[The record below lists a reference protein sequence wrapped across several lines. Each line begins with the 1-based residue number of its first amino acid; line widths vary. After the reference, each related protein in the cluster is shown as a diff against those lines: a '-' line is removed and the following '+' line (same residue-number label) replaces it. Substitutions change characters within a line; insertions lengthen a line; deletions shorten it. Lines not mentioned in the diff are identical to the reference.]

1 MRIGCKQLQKHWE
14 LYVPRDLWKYAS
26 HVLLQKLSKRIPH
39 TNPPDMEK
47 STYNDKVYSDLS
59 FVYGPN
65 KKFACKYVW
74 HLMVDSATGY
84 VTDRFYKAKGSF
96 SKPACEHRQ
105 EWKNLETRLKSFN
118 EKTLEKTNFLHQEQE
133 SLIGNLAQNLNI
145 QLKQPPTQ

>member
-1 MRIGCKQLQKHWE
+1 
-14 LYVPRDLWKYAS
+14 
-26 HVLLQKLSKRIPH
+26 
-39 TNPPDMEK
+39 MEK

-145 QLKQPPTQ
+145 QLKQPYNITVLLNWAFQHAPIWQGPCSMKFNMDADCQT